1 MMKLHPPVRGS
12 AAWQF
17 GEYELRRLLV
27 WLWPT
32 LSLLAIRF
40 GASLLGM
47 LSSSGGWGDVAAG
60 VLTLVGKFVWETLK
74 NNRSNVA
81 HRGVKI
87 AILLCC
93 ASAACAAA
101 TAATPIPQSPPPLV
115 AGPPP
120 LELTD
125 PAVTH
130 VVVCFSPHGGAEKT
144 YCDAI
149 RSAKKSV
156 HAYAY
161 SFTSG
166 PISEELVAAQ
176 ARGVDVQ
183 IIVDPSGVKGTG
195 SRARRVRRAAC
206 WCSSTMPTR
215 SCTRKFSSWT
225 PSASLPG
232 VSTSASRPRHATP
245 RTQLSSIR
253 SRSPRPTKRI
263 GKCTASTANA

>member
-40 GASLLGM
+40 GAALLGM

-115 AGPPP
+115 
-120 LELTD
+120 LED

-166 PISEELVAAQ
+166 PISDELVAAQ

-195 SRARRVRRAAC
+195 SRGKACAKGGVTVFVDHAHAIMHQKVLIVDAKRVATGSFNFSIQAETRNSENAIVLDSKPLAAAYEAN
-206 WCSSTMPTR
+206 WEMHREHSDQ
-215 SCTRKFSSWT
+215 RKM
-225 PSASLPG
+225 
-232 VSTSASRPRHATP
+232 
-245 RTQLSSIR
+245 
-253 SRSPRPTKRI
+253 K
-263 GKCTASTANA
+263 